1 LHEAA
6 YDALILPTDSI
17 TSAASTVAFG
27 MMSYYYGNTTRGIP
41 GLLGDPYYW
50 WETGAMFGALVDYWR
65 YTGDSSYNAV
75 TTQAILHQASESR
88 DFMPPN
94 QTKSEGNDDQVFWAF
109 TSMMAA
115 EAGFPDPP
123 ADQPQWLALTQG
135 VFNLQA
141 RRWSE
146 DTCGGGLRW
155 QIFPLNNGYHY
166 KNTISNG
173 GFFNIAARLGS
184 FTKNQTYFEWA
195 EKTYDW
201 CSDIGLI
208 NSQTYEIS
216 DGSDSLINCT
226 KIDQTQWSYN
236 TGVFLYGA
244 AVMWNQVSGSKCS
257 FTRQERRLTGSRQL
271 APPKRNGEREWK
283 VSSRGQKSSSQTN
296 LSSSK
301 PCASGTANVMST
313 SGVSKRTW
321 LAGWRPRQRLR
332 LGLTMSYCHI
342 CGPAQWRQPNLA
354 PVAMMALHAGTSGGL
369 MAGMECLASANKCLH
384 SK

>member
-1 LHEAA
+1 LREAV
-6 YDALILPTDSI
+6 YDALISPTDSI
-17 TSAASTVAFG
+17 TSAASTIAFG

-50 WETGAMFGALVDYWR
+50 WESGAMFGALVDYWR
-65 YTGDSSYNAV
+65 YTGDSSYNAA
-75 TTQAILHQASESR
+75 TMQAVLHQASESR

-109 TSMMAA
+109 TTMMAA

-173 GFFNIAARLGS
+173 GFFNIAARLGA

-195 EKTYDW
+195 EKTWDW

-208 NSQTYEIS
+208 NIQTYEIS

-226 KIDQTQWSYN
+226 KIDHTQWSYN

-244 AVMWNQVSGSKCS
+244 AVMWNQVSGPKYNIS
-257 FTRQERRLTGSRQL
+257 RQKPRLTRNRQRV
-271 APPKRNGEREWK
+271 PSKRNGEREWK
-283 VSSRGQKSSSQTN
+283 VSLRGQKSSSQN
-296 LSSSK
+296 NVSCSR
-301 PCASGTANVMST
+301 PYARETANVMST
-313 SGVSKRTW
+313 SGVSKHTW
-321 LAGWRPRQRLR
+321 LAGWRPQQKLR
-332 LGLTMSYCHI
+332 LGHTMPCCHI
-342 CGPAQWRQPNLA
+342 CDPVPRQQPNLA
-354 PVAMMALHAGTSGGL
+354 RAATMALRAGISGGL
-369 MAGMECLASANKCLH
+369 MAGTGCLVSANKCLR

>member
-1 LHEAA
+1 
-6 YDALILPTDSI
+6 
-17 TSAASTVAFG
+17 
-27 MMSYYYGNTTRGIP
+27 
-41 GLLGDPYYW
+41 
-50 WETGAMFGALVDYWR
+50 MFGALVDYWR

-75 TTQAILHQASESR
+75 TMQAILHQASESR

-109 TSMMAA
+109 TTMMAA

-141 RRWSE
+141 NRWSE

-173 GFFNIAARLGS
+173 GFFNIAARLGA

-195 EKTYDW
+195 EKTWDW
-201 CSDIGLI
+201 CSDIQLI
-208 NSQTYEIS
+208 NIQTYEIS

-226 KIDQTQWSYN
+226 KIDHTQWTYN

-244 AVMWNQVSGSKCS
+244 AVMWNQVSGPKCNIR
-257 FTRQERRLTGSRQL
+257 RQERQLTRSRQRVPL
-271 APPKRNGEREWK
+271 KKNGEREWK
-283 VSSRGQKSSSQTN
+283 VSSRGQRSSSRTS
-296 LSSSK
+296 LSSSRR
-301 PCASGTANVMST
+301 CVSATVNAMLT
-313 SGVSKRTW
+313 SGASKHTW
-321 LAGWRPRQRLR
+321 LAGWRPRPKLR
-332 LGLTMSYCHI
+332 LGHTMPCCHT
-342 CGPAQWRQPNLA
+342 CDLVPWR
-354 PVAMMALHAGTSGGL
+354 
-369 MAGMECLASANKCLH
+369 
-384 SK
+384 